1 MDMNQQ
7 EPGENTRASPGKIE
21 HSLTRRSFIWVA
33 VIGLMIGLTAF
44 YQALTQRSSGITQG
58 VNEYGRAMVV
68 LQRQRNGHYLAEGE
82 INGQPLVFLVDTG
95 ATDVAVSEKTAK
107 LLKLEFG
114 PRIRIMT
121 AAGPAGAWVT
131 RIQQV
136 RVGKLVLNDVRATIT
151 PGLGDE
157 ALLGMSFLKHFS
169 LRQESGQLVIESGG
183 ENREDSE

>member
-1 MDMNQQ
+1 MDINQQ
-7 EPGENTRASPGKIE
+7 GPGKKMGNSEGNKE
-21 HSLTRRSFIWVA
+21 HSWTRRSFAWVA
-33 VIGLMIGLTAF
+33 VIGLMLGLTAF
-44 YQALTQRSSGITQG
+44 YQALTQRSSGNTQG
-58 VNEYGRAMVV
+58 VNEYGHAMVV
-68 LQRQRNGHYLAEGE
+68 LQRQRNGHYLAKGE

-114 PRIRIMT
+114 PRIQIMT
-121 AAGPAGAWVT
+121 AAGPARAWVT

-136 RVGKLVLNDVRATIT
+136 RVGKLELNNVRATIT

-169 LRQESGQLVIESGG
+169 LRQDEGQLVIESGG
-183 ENREDSE
+183 ANREESG